1 MNKRHRF
8 IYTAA
13 AVLLVIFITTGYWF
27 SRHNLSFT
35 CSSSTV
41 SFYGNNGNNSN
52 AASLNFTQTLN
63 FNYLGKATVFI
74 AGELHTPEGVTYRM
88 NRSVF
93 YDYVHLGGSNYYLQV
108 TDSILAGNDDVPV
121 SLAKTEL
128 APLQQGAS
136 RIVGIRQLPSG
147 DMVVA
152 NNVGPFLICAVH

>member
-8 IYTAA
+8 LYSIA
-13 AVLLVIFITTGYWF
+13 AVLLVIFITIGYWV

-41 SFYGNNGNNSN
+41 SFYGNNAN
-52 AASLNFTQTLN
+52 APFLNFTQTLT
-63 FNYLGKATVFI
+63 FNYLGKATVFV

-93 YDYVHLGGSNYYLQV
+93 YDYVHLGGSNYHVQV
-108 TDSILAGNDDVPV
+108 TDSILAGNDDVPD